1 MILYLAHKLKKQTKM
16 KKLRKDKLNFEKL
29 SVVSLSSPH
38 MRKIMGGLT
47 TEGTDDPDTITG
59 NNNGGNNSNGDC

>member
-1 MILYLAHKLKKQTKM
+1 MKKLKKE
-16 KKLRKDKLNFEKL
+16 KLSFEKL

-59 NNNGGNNSNGDC
+59 QNNGGNQGGGNSSGDC

>member
-1 MILYLAHKLKKQTKM
+1 MKKLKKE
-16 KKLRKDKLNFEKL
+16 KLSFEKL

-59 NNNGGNNSNGDC
+59 HNNGGNNSSGDC